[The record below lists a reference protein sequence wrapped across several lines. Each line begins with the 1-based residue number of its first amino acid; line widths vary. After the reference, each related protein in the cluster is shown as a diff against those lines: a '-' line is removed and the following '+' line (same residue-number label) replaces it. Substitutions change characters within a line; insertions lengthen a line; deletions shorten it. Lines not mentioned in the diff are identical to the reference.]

1 MPSILEEKF
10 FRFISP
16 NLPNGIKDILGE
28 LLATLAKLSRPTKTF
43 AFQGSKYNYFFHK
56 YNVAW
61 RNERTVEIPIIKKIV
76 DEYRGKK
83 ILEVGNVLSHYFT
96 LHHDIVDKYEKAKNV
111 INKDITE
118 YNPEKK
124 YDLII
129 SVSTLEHIGWE
140 EKPKKPEKYE
150 IAINHLKKMLVKGG
164 KLIVTLPVGYN
175 SFIDN
180 KLKIR
185 KLGFDKTYYME
196 RYSRYNEWRQSGWK
210 RAKEMKFNSP
220 FRYANT
226 IVIGIISG

>member
-1 MPSILEEKF
+1 MSKLNTEDMVKAGVNFGHKVSKLHPKMKPYISGVKNNVHVFDLE
-10 FRFISP
+10 
-16 NLPNGIKDILGE
+16 
-28 LLATLAKLSRPTKTF
+28 KTY
-43 AFQGSKYNYFFHK
+43 K
-56 YNVAW
+56 
-61 RNERTVEIPIIKKIV
+61 
-76 DEYRGKK
+76 GKN
-83 ILEVGNVLSHYFT
+83 ILEVGNVLSHYF
-96 LHHDIVDKYEKAKNV
+96 LVRHDIIDKYEKAKNV

-185 KLGFDKTYYME
+185 KLGFDKTYFME
-196 RYSRYNEWRQSGWK
+196 RYSKYNEWRQSGWK